1 LSEGQAGEI
10 EEHLN
15 EAALDTVTKPVNVRK
30 CVKLC
35 YTRHIT
41 PTCFLNSCGHLQGG
55 TLQRMDASKYC
66 KRFEPMHRYKIF
78 SFKNNTWVEIHVKV
92 QINTF
97 GIDCNG

>member
-1 LSEGQAGEI
+1 
-10 EEHLN
+10 
-15 EAALDTVTKPVNVRK
+15 
-30 CVKLC
+30 
-35 YTRHIT
+35 
-41 PTCFLNSCGHLQGG
+41 
-55 TLQRMDASKYC
+55 MDASKYY